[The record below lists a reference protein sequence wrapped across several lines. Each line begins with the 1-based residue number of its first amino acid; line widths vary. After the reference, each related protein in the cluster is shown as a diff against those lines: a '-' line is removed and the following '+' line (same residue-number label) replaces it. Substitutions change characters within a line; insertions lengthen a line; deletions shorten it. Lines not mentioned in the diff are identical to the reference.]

1 MQRKLLG
8 LVLVTLVLG
17 AAPGLA
23 AYAEQVPLSARGTR
37 LDRVVAIVND
47 GVVLQS
53 ELDTQMTETKNRL
66 KAQNIALPDDSV
78 LRKQLLDRLV
88 LEEIQAQRADKT
100 GIHVSDEQL
109 NAALEDIAKRNNIGF
124 ADLPERLASEGIDY
138 ATYRSDMKREIQREL
153 LRQRD
158 VLQRISITPREL
170 EQYMDRQ
177 KHTASANNEYNV
189 SHILLA
195 VAQDAPPAKVA
206 AARQKG
212 EDLIKRARGGEDFA
226 QLAIANSASQTALNG
241 GSLGW
246 RKGPELPTFLA
257 DTVGRMQPGEVSD
270 LIQTA
275 SGFNIVKLNEIR
287 SIAGSQL
294 IQQVHLRH
302 ILIKTTEVQ
311 DDATVKAKLTDMR
324 NRILAGTADF
334 AVLAKAT
341 SEDPGSAVNGGDLG
355 WTKPD
360 VFVPEFTA
368 VAMALKDNEISQ
380 PFKSEYGWHIV
391 QMLGRRQFD
400 NTETAA
406 RDAAYRALRESR
418 LDETTEIWLQEL
430 KDDAYVEIL
439 G

>member
-1 MQRKLLG
+1 MHRKLLG
-8 LVLVTLVLG
+8 PV
-17 AAPGLA
+17 LA
-23 AYAEQVPLSARGTR
+23 ALVFCSAAQADQVALSARGNQ

-53 ELDTQMTETKNRL
+53 ELDTQMKDTKTRL
-66 KAQNIALPDDSV
+66 AAQNIALPADSV

-88 LEEIQAQRADKT
+88 LEEIQAQRAEKS
-100 GIHVSDEQL
+100 GIKVSDEQL

-124 ADLPERLASEGIDY
+124 ANLPERLASEGIDY

-158 VLQRISITPREL
+158 VLQRINITPREL

-195 VAQDAPPAKVA
+195 IAQDAAPAQVA
-206 AARQKG
+206 AARQRG
-212 EDLIKRARGGEDFA
+212 EELIKRARGGEDFA
-226 QLAIANSASQTALNG
+226 QLAIANSASQTALSG
-241 GSLGW
+241 GALGW

-257 DTVGRMQPGEVSD
+257 DTVGRMKTGEVSD

-275 SGFNIVKLNEIR
+275 SGFHIVKLNEVR
-287 SIAGSQL
+287 SASGQQL

-311 DDATVKAKLTDMR
+311 DDATVEAKLNDMR
-324 NRILAGTADF
+324 ARILAGTADF

-368 VAMALKDNEISQ
+368 AAMALKDDEISQ
-380 PFKSEYGWHIV
+380 PFKSEYGWHLV
-391 QMLGRRQFD
+391 QMLGQRQFD

-406 RDAAYRALRESR
+406 RDEAYRALRESR

-430 KDDAYVEIL
+430 RDEAYVEIL
-439 G
+439 S